1 MEPEP
6 SEQLPQA
13 VPEKKKR
20 TLTEKQ
26 IKNLELMRQKKM
38 AKKKAV
44 EMIEESV
51 RNSAREPEKSEKEAE
66 KEDEIS
72 NLKNELYELKEQMTR
87 KKRVTQNAKPKPKRP
102 PKVSIGV
109 WESDEEAEKEQDSY
123 QYVNPYLN
131 QLVRGR

>member
-1 MEPEP
+1 MEQET
-6 SEQLPQA
+6 SVVDQSLPKA

-26 IKNLELMRQKKM
+26 IKNLEMMRQKKM

-51 RNSAREPEKSEKEAE
+51 RNSAREPEKSQREPDKY
-66 KEDEIS
+66 DEIS
-72 NLKNELYELKEQMTR
+72 NLKNELYELKAQIS
-87 KKRVTQNAKPKPKRP
+87 KKRLSSEKSKSPPVKRR
-102 PKVSIGV
+102 KVVEADS
-109 WESDEEAEKEQDSY
+109 SDEGESVSY

-131 QLVRGR
+131 QLIRGR

>member
-1 MEPEP
+1 MEQET
-6 SEQLPQA
+6 SVVDQSLPKA

-38 AKKKAV
+38 IKKKAE
-44 EMIEESV
+44 EMINETV
-51 RNSAREPEKSEKEAE
+51 RNSAREPEKSEREQE
-66 KEDEIS
+66 KDEIS
-72 NLKNELYELKEQMTR
+72 NLKNEIYELKAQIS
-87 KKRVTQNAKPKPKRP
+87 KKRLSIEKSKSPPVKRR
-102 PKVSIGV
+102 KVVEADS
-109 WESDEEAEKEQDSY
+109 SDEGESVSY